1 MKTIVKTTV
10 LAVICSLALPFY
22 SFAKEHEETPVK
34 MSDLPEAVQKTIK
47 DKAGDSEVVRI
58 EKETRHGKTVY
69 DAVINKNGKETG
81 ITVDEDGK
89 YLKTHDESKAHKE
102 KGEKPES

>member
-1 MKTIVKTTV
+1 MKTILKTTV
-10 LAVICSLALPFY
+10 LAVICSLALPLS
-22 SFAKEHEETPVK
+22 SFAKEHEETPVQ

-47 DKAGDSEVVRI
+47 DKAGDNEIVRI

-69 DAVINKNGKETG
+69 DAVINKDGKESG
-81 ITVDEDGK
+81 IEVDENGK
-89 YLKTHDESKAHKE
+89 YLKTHDESKGHKE

>member
-1 MKTIVKTTV
+1 MKTILKTMV
-10 LAVICSLALPFY
+10 LAVICSLALPLS
-22 SFAKEHEETPVK
+22 SFAKEHEETPVQ

-58 EKETRHGKTVY
+58 EKETRHGQTVY
-69 DAVINKNGKETG
+69 DAVINKSGKESG
-81 ITVDEDGK
+81 IEVDENGK
-89 YLKTHDESKAHKE
+89 YLKTHDESKGHKE

>member
-1 MKTIVKTTV
+1 MV
-10 LAVICSLALPFY
+10 LAVICSLALPLS
-22 SFAKEHEETPVK
+22 SFAKEHEETPVQ

-47 DKAGDSEVVRI
+47 DKAGDNEVVRI

-81 ITVDEDGK
+81 IEVDENGK
-89 YLKTHDESKAHKE
+89 YLKTHNESKGKE